1 MINPKNERRN
11 RLSPI
16 HTDILNSPVLQLQR
30 SLAAQQALL
39 KQTTAIPDLS
49 KTLTPPSVRV
59 FQDIQTMMAVQH
71 SIRSELADT
80 ALALRTAQN
89 RVLVEVQAMAS
100 ARDAVTKQF
109 RQVTEATAAISQVF
123 SGNVL
128 SNIRSMLAVR
138 EAFASEVRDSFQAI
152 TKVKDQISNDVLS
165 SIRAATVARTAIVKR
180 HQDAIRAAS
189 SIRSQE
195 VKNLQAVMNRLST
208 LRLDELGQMAEEL
221 EAKDSLFAAW
231 SEEGSEA
238 LAVQLE
244 ADIAANP
251 QADEW
256 SVEEQVN
263 YLIEWTQKQNSQ
275 FQKIMMP
282 LIISLIAN
290 FIFWLS
296 TDVVPGR
303 LGQLSENPPS
313 IKIVIQDV
321 RERITEQ
328 PIPSDDLSRLR
339 IVARRSAPVKAA
351 RRRRSAR
358 VATLYAGELVQV
370 CEKRGKW
377 VFVEWTDVESGM
389 SYDGW
394 ILSKYLSRVRKG
406 RRW

>member
-1 MINPKNERRN
+1 MTDTNNQPGRR
-11 RLSPI
+11 RRSPI
-16 HTDILNSPVLQLQR
+16 HADILNSPVLQLQR

-39 KQTTAIPDLS
+39 KPVATNPDLS
-49 KTLTPPSVRV
+49 AALTPASVKI
-59 FQDIQTMMAVQH
+59 FQDVQKMVAVQKT
-71 SIRSELADT
+71 IRSELADT
-80 ALALRTAQN
+80 AFALRTAQN
-89 RVLVEVQAMAS
+89 RVLAEVQTMAA
-100 ARDAVTKQF
+100 ARDAATRQF
-109 RQVTEATAAISQVF
+109 CQVAEATAAISQVF

-128 SNIRSMLAVR
+128 LNIRSMLAVR
-138 EAFASEVRDSFQAI
+138 ESLASEVRDSFQAI
-152 TKVKDQISNDVLS
+152 TKVKDRISNDVLS
-165 SIRAATVARTAIVKR
+165 SIRAATAARTAIVKQ

-195 VKNLQAVMNRLST
+195 LQTLQAVMNRLST

-221 EAKDSLFAAW
+221 EAKDSLFSAW

-251 QADEW
+251 QADDW
-256 SVEEQVN
+256 SVEEQIN

-303 LGQLSENPPS
+303 FGQPSENPPS

-321 RERITEQ
+321 REQVNEQ
-328 PIPSDDLSRLR
+328 PIPSDDLLRLR
-339 IVARRSAPVKAA
+339 IVARRSAPIKAA
-351 RRRRSAR
+351 RRRRSAT
-358 VATLYAGELVQV
+358 VATLYAGEVVQF

-389 SYDGW
+389 SCDGW
-394 ILSKYLSRVRKG
+394 ILSKYLVPMKKHR
-406 RRW
+406 